1 MSTSAL
7 PTEHLA
13 PMDRSWPALD
23 TQRYAASMTLVTVAH
38 GRRLVRAGL
47 RVLLEREAGIVVIE
61 AATGDEAVMVAQRAS
76 PDVVLMDLDLPGLGC
91 VEATQ
96 RILADTSSKVMV
108 LTTSPTDAR
117 VFATLLAGATG
128 LVLEDREPAVLVR
141 AVRRL
146 HGGSGRD
153 RSRRPSRSR
162 PGAGTTTPQVIDISH
177 RRGGR

>member
-7 PTEHLA
+7 PSEHLA
-13 PMDRSWPALD
+13 PMDRPWPALD
-23 TQRYAASMTLVTVAH
+23 TQRYAANLTLVTVAH

-47 RVLLEREAGIVVIE
+47 RVLLEREAGMVVIE
-61 AATGDEAVMVAQRAS
+61 AATGDEAVMVAQRAR
-76 PDVVLMDLDLPGLGC
+76 PDVVLIDLDLPGLGC

-96 RILADTSSKVMV
+96 RILADTASQVMV
-108 LTTSPTDAR
+108 LTTSPTDER

-128 LVLEDREPAVLVR
+128 LILEDREPDVLVR

-146 HGGSGRD
+146 GSGPGRD
-153 RSRRPSRSR
+153 RPRRTNR
-162 PGAGTTTPQVIDISH
+162 PRPRAGAPTPQVVDIRH